1 MIKTST
7 IEAKR
12 QWRANK
18 KIAGFKEVRVWVR
31 KDKVQKVKD
40 FAATLPKP
48 TPPANPDQLQL
59 PLL

>member
-1 MIKTST
+1 MTKNA
-7 IEAKR
+7 IEVKR
-12 QWRANK
+12 RWRKNK

-31 KDKVQKVKD
+31 KDKAQEVKD